1 MAQTKADSLR
11 ADSIFKSLELQG
23 VEIVKQKALVKSDID
38 KITYNI
44 EDDPDSK
51 SNSTLEM
58 LRKVPMVT
66 VDGED
71 KIQVNGSSSFK
82 IYVNSKPNQMM
93 SNNPSEVL
101 KSMPAS
107 SIKRIEVIT
116 NPGPKYDAEGVG
128 GILNIITHS
137 KSIEGYTATFNANAG
152 NQGLGGGVYATVK
165 SGKLTVSAN
174 MDYSYYDRPTSYSGS
189 TRKTIGN
196 ITESSSNIE
205 SEGTSKYHGDSKYG
219 SIEASYEIDSLRL
232 ITAAFDLYGGSS
244 TSNGESWALATSP
257 LTGNQ
262 LYSYN
267 TLRHSKSKYAYVD
280 GGIDYQ
286 RTFKTEEKL
295 FTLSYR
301 IGSEPDASDSY
312 TDYADLR
319 AADALEDKYMS
330 TIHGLLNAL
339 LYLPETEPLR
349 RKAQLAVQLFKDFN
363 FSTSDGIEAEARKT
377 LNMVQQWRNA
387 NDYTLQ
393 ELGIDEWV
401 TKAQQQANAVMTL
414 IAKRVSNESE
424 KVKGEM
430 AAARKVTTDAAI
442 RKAYD
447 ILNALAVLQPSS
459 GLTQLINLLFGIE
472 DRAKLYYISGGKT
485 SGGDKPTPTPDGGG
499 ESDGGDDDGN
509 GGGLP
514 SGGGEV
520 GDGDGSGSGTDA
532 GSGTGSNPSTTP
544 GEGD

>member
-1 MAQTKADSLR
+1 MATRTLTTSYLVRLSVANHDGVTQQIDDR
-11 ADSIFKSLELQG
+11 LQAF
-23 VEIVKQKALVKSDID
+23 ETD
-38 KITYNI
+38 
-44 EDDPDSK
+44 
-51 SNSTLEM
+51 
-58 LRKVPMVT
+58 
-66 VDGED
+66 
-71 KIQVNGSSSFK
+71 
-82 IYVNSKPNQMM
+82 NQMLVQAGADVHQARQA
-93 SNNPSEVL
+93 E
-101 KSMPAS
+101 
-107 SIKRIEVIT
+107 
-116 NPGPKYDAEGVG
+116 DAA
-128 GILNIITHS
+128 
-137 KSIEGYTATFNANAG
+137 YRR
-152 NQGLGGGVYATVK
+152 Y
-165 SGKLTVSAN
+165 SGK
-174 MDYSYYDRPTSYSGS
+174 D
-189 TRKTIGN
+189 
-196 ITESSSNIE
+196 
-205 SEGTSKYHGDSKYG
+205 
-219 SIEASYEIDSLRL
+219 
-232 ITAAFDLYGGSS
+232 F
-244 TSNGESWALATSP
+244 
-257 LTGNQ
+257 
-262 LYSYN
+262 
-267 TLRHSKSKYAYVD
+267 
-280 GGIDYQ
+280 
-286 RTFKTEEKL
+286 
-295 FTLSYR
+295 
-301 IGSEPDASDSY
+301 ASD
-312 TDYADLR
+312 DLR

-377 LNMVQQWRNA
+377 LNMVQQWRDA
-387 NDYTLQ
+387 NDYMLQ

-430 AAARKVTTDAAI
+430 AAARKVTDAAI